1 MNNAVARV
9 FCVSTA
15 SSPYFSSGIV
25 ELGNELGR
33 AGVQVRKYLSG
44 DVGAYYSR
52 LIFLYLENLLFTWT
66 TCANYNF

>member
-9 FCVSTA
+9 FCVSTT

-25 ELGNELGR
+25 ELGNELET
-33 AGVQVRKYLSG
+33 AGVQVRKLSG